1 MFFGP
6 PKASPGDPD
15 SSKVNPAALKGQQLM
30 DVGLPSE
37 WRFRRWTLEMGMND
51 DGTGNNDNGDL
62 INLSNHQNLATVLKA
77 TFPYS
82 ENLRIPCF
90 HRTPDLGFGM
100 LL

>member
-1 MFFGP
+1 MTP
-6 PKASPGDPD
+6 ECPETEDPH
-15 SSKVNPAALKGQQLM
+15 VLFNAMYEVFMCQITI
-30 DVGLPSE
+30 V
-37 WRFRRWTLEMGMND
+37 LE
-51 DGTGNNDNGDL
+51 
-62 INLSNHQNLATVLKA
+62 A

>member
-1 MFFGP
+1 MGENHRPATTIRSQKIFNGHGKEQHPCRWFEHVLNYMFF
-6 PKASPGDPD
+6 D
-15 SSKVNPAALKGQQLM
+15 SS
-30 DVGLPSE
+30 LPGVTIS
-37 WRFRRWTLEMGMND
+37 LE
-51 DGTGNNDNGDL
+51 
-62 INLSNHQNLATVLKA
+62 A

>member
-1 MFFGP
+1 MAIFNSYVKLPEGIPF
-6 PKASPGDPD
+6 ASGE
-15 SSKVNPAALKGQQLM
+15 KKHV
-30 DVGLPSE
+30 
-37 WRFRRWTLEMGMND
+37 
-51 DGTGNNDNGDL
+51 
-62 INLSNHQNLATVLKA
+62 ILKA

>member
-1 MFFGP
+1 ML
-6 PKASPGDPD
+6 DLD
-15 SSKVNPAALKGQQLM
+15 SDLLFKIILAYNL
-30 DVGLPSE
+30 
-37 WRFRRWTLEMGMND
+37 LE
-51 DGTGNNDNGDL
+51 
-62 INLSNHQNLATVLKA
+62 A